1 MKMRKI
7 NMSDNNVEEKK
18 KDRYHNPDEIKF
30 KKKDRSVIVRF
41 RNEKDMADFV
51 EKTGIEINPKIK
63 TLKYPV
69 VDITSILF
77 G

>member
-7 NMSDNNVEEKK
+7 NMLDNNVEEKK

>member
-1 MKMRKI
+1 MRKI

>member
-1 MKMRKI
+1 
-7 NMSDNNVEEKK
+7 MSDNNVEEKK